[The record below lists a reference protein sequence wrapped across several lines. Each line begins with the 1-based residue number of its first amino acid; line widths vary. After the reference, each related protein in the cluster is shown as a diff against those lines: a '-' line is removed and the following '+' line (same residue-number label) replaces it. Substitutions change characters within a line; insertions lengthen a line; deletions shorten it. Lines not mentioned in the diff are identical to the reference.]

1 MRYYDALT
9 SPFVHR
15 MRHWAQREAFLE
27 LRRREAL
34 GLPAIDANLIDPE
47 KIELPSE
54 EEIGNFEIII

>member
-9 SPFVHR
+9 SPFVYR